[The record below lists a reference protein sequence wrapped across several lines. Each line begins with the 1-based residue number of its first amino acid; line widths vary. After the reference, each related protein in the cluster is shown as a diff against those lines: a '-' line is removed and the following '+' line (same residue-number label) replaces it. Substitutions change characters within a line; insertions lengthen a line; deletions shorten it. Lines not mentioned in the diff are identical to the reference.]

1 MKALTRLAAPML
13 ALALLAG
20 CVSTKVTS
28 DHPYT
33 GPPIPR
39 PNRIIVDEFD
49 STPGF
54 VPGESVLAA
63 EATAPMP
70 QSARRPRSA
79 ASSAP
84 RSRGS

>member
-1 MKALTRLAAPML
+1 MKALTHIAAPML

-28 DHPYT
+28 DQHYA

-49 STPGF
+49 SSHTP
-54 VPGESVLAA
+54 
-63 EATAPMP
+63 
-70 QSARRPRSA
+70 
-79 ASSAP
+79 ASS
-84 RSRGS
+84 